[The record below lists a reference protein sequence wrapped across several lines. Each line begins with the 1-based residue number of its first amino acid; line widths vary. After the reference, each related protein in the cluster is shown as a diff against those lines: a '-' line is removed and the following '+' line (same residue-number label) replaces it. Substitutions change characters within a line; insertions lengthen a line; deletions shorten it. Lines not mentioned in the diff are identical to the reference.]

1 MSLHWL
7 SEEIVA
13 VAVFSLN
20 GGPDALNYTGFLIII
35 FNQISTM
42 ILIVDTMTTKTTIR
56 NLMRKK
62 LVTMEESASVQEAAN
77 KMKDKNVSS
86 LVVVDKNG
94 QPQGLITERDL
105 VRKVCIHDVYTS
117 KITNKEIMSSP
128 LITIDSKSS
137 PSEAVDIMLQNNVRH
152 LLVID
157 NESSEDIDKS
167 IGIIT
172 PLDFTRSQGY
182 AGSDENDTIEKL
194 LEYYI

>member
-1 MSLHWL
+1 
-7 SEEIVA
+7 
-13 VAVFSLN
+13 
-20 GGPDALNYTGFLIII
+20 
-35 FNQISTM
+35 
-42 ILIVDTMTTKTTIR
+42 
-56 NLMRKK
+56 MRKK

-105 VRKVCIHDVYTS
+105 VRKVCIHDAYTS

-137 PSEAVDIMLQNNVRH
+137 PSEAVDIMLQNSVRH

-157 NESSEDIDKS
+157 NESSEDINKS
-167 IGIIT
+167 VGIIT
-172 PLDFTRSQGY
+172 PLDLTRSQGY
-182 AGSDENDTIEKL
+182 AGSDDNDTIEKL